1 MAINIGPRAGGTYNV
16 PTYSGIGQA
25 GQALGG
31 AFSRVAQRNHQEQMQ
46 EQQAADALIRLLQQ
60 EVGKDARQESA
71 IGAQAQAAV
80 VKQEQAALALQEKR
94 DHEARLLG
102 EKRDH
107 EAAVLAEGRGYDS
120 RNELPQDEQ
129 NRILSFLAQNTDQEE
144 IRQFGADNPALFG
157 DEQARGAYERAVP
170 AATQPRELEIQGFQR
185 VIDDPNSSPAERQAA
200 QRSLETTHLEN
211 IHPTELGA
219 VEGATAKA
227 EQLSELA
234 DIAYGP
240 DPPPGAKTALR
251 ILSQEL
257 FGRPQE
263 RQATQLAAYESAR
276 HATDALIH
284 SIETVGIPTNP
295 LSKDYA
301 DQQQY
306 VSQIILSG
314 AELMSR
320 GANFTL
326 MEKLLTGK
334 ITGVDGL
341 DSLKGRVWQALREDP
356 EDVIPRIKDFMKFAG
371 KIERS
376 IVQPGFVAPSLAQEA
391 LDSQFRNLTPE
402 VLDQMLVDPQASAED
417 KAAIMRIRENR

>member
-25 GQALGG
+25 GQALG
-31 AFSRVAQRNHQEQMQ
+31 ASLSRVAQRRHEGGLQEMQ
-46 EQQAADALIRLLQQ
+46 EMEALRRLVLTEQNKQAALQ
-60 EVGKDARQESA
+60 EKRGYDE
-71 IGAQAQAAV
+71 AQAA
-80 VKQEQAALALQEKR
+80 ALRELEMGDMTEKR

-227 EQLSELA
+227 EQLAELA
-234 DIAYGP
+234 DTTYGP
-240 DPPPGAKTALR
+240 NPPPGSKTALR

-276 HATDALIH
+276 HASDALIH
-284 SIETVGIPTNP
+284 SIETIGIPTNP

-306 VSQIILSG
+306 IGQMILSG

-326 MEKLLTGK
+326 MEKLLTGQ

-341 DSLKGRVWQALREDP
+341 DSLKGRVWQALRENP
-356 EDVIPRIKDFMKFAG
+356 EDVIPRIKDFMEFAG

-376 IVQPGFVAPSLAQEA
+376 IVQPGFVAPSLSQEV
-391 LDSQFRNLTPE
+391 LDSQFRDLAPE
-402 VLDQMLVDPQASAED
+402 VLEQIMVDPQASAED
-417 KAAIMRIRENR
+417 KAAAMRAREGR